1 MVAINENNYSEDRI
15 RIFAFGYLATALA
28 SFNRSGTKYILNI
41 FECCDEEVYDK
52 ILNDPQTISF
62 EESCQIAWN
71 LNMSA
76 WKKLTETSDD
86 FQTDNARM
94 EFSLERAV
102 AIRIADR
109 MYHTKDSDP
118 LFYDLKS
125 IIVNASFENID
136 AALNEPFLFNDDQYE
151 SFLDR
156 GFTYNQMF
164 QWQVDNAK

>member
-125 IIVNASFENID
+125 IIVNASSEL
-136 AALNEPFLFNDDQYE
+136 LNFVLDEPFLFTDDHCKLC
-151 SFLDR
+151 LDR
-156 GFTYNQMF
+156 GLTYNKIF
-164 QWQVDNAK
+164 EVQVDNAE